1 MKQIVIQVPESK
13 YSFFVELIK
22 NLGFVKI
29 QSEKKLYTEQEVLLD
44 ELNESL
50 HLVEKHI
57 KGEIKLKSAEEL
69 LDEL

>member
-29 QSEKKLYTEQEVLLD
+29 QSEKKLYPEQEVLLD

-69 LDEL
+69 LD

>member
-1 MKQIVIQVPESK
+1 MKQLIIHIPDKK
-13 YSFFVELIK
+13 YVFFVELIK

-29 QSEKKLYTEQEVLLD
+29 QSERKLYPEQEVMLD
-44 ELNESL
+44 KLNESL
-50 HLVEKHI
+50 HLVEKHT

>member
-29 QSEKKLYTEQEVLLD
+29 QSEKKLYPEQEVLLD